1 MMEDRV
7 KSRPKIPAI
16 NYVAV
21 SSEEESFQ
29 NQTIRPII
37 KMQHSLLIAHFKHYM
52 VSKKCVFDEFLNEK
66 KLGFIQNSL
75 RKDLK
80 FRNSMIGFI
89 IGHFTLDEYKLYTTM
104 TSEINKRI
112 VNIIIERI
120 KNSMD
125 ELLVKLNPKF

>member
-1 MMEDRV
+1 MMEERV
-7 KSRPKIPAI
+7 KSRPQIPAI
-16 NYVAV
+16 NYTAV

-52 VSKKCVFDEFLNEK
+52 FSKKCVFDKLSDEK
-66 KLGFIQNSL
+66 KLDFIQNCL

-89 IGHFTLDEYKLYTTM
+89 IGHFTLDEYQLYTTM
-104 TSEINKRI
+104 ASEINKRI
-112 VNIIIERI
+112 VNMIIERI
-120 KNSMD
+120 GNSMD
-125 ELLVKLNPKF
+125 ELMVKS